1 MQWLTWQMG
10 GIGPIF
16 GQASRFREY
25 ARERE
30 LPDRIQYGIDRY
42 TNESHRLH
50 RVLDKLLDGRD
61 YLAGE
66 YSIADVAV

>member
-1 MQWLTWQMG
+1 MG
-10 GIGPIF
+10 GIRSMF
-16 GQASRFREY
+16 GQASHFRGY

-30 LPDRIQYGIDRY
+30 LPDRPQYGIDRY

-50 RVLDKLLDGRD
+50 RVLDKLPDKSD

-66 YSIADVAV
+66 YSIADMAV

>member
-1 MQWLTWQMG
+1 MG

-50 RVLDKLLDGRD
+50 RVLDKLPDGRD
-61 YLAGE
+61 FLAGE
-66 YSIADVAV
+66 YSIADIAV